1 MYLSDNEM
9 MLVEGVVELIAD
21 EEFEYV
27 KIGIGS
33 TERHSQSVALDQWIE
48 TATQDS
54 EEAEGNSSADLEP
67 VQSVQ

>member
-1 MYLSDNEM
+1 M
-9 MLVEGVVELIAD
+9 MLVEGVVDMIAD

-33 TERHSQSVALDQWIE
+33 IEPDSQSVALDRWIE